1 MALRRED
8 LIGAPDAV
16 VVRFPLAVARAR
28 ARRARRRFAL
38 RRLLVGL
45 MLIGIPAGVVASG
58 GGEPMEPVAAS
69 SGETVIVQPGDTIW
83 GIAELRTPAGTDPR
97 AFVDAIIALNDLDGG
112 ALQAGDELEL
122 PR

>member
-8 LIGAPDAV
+8 LTAAPGAV

-28 ARRARRRFAL
+28 AARARRRYAL
-38 RRLLVGL
+38 RRLAVGL
-45 MLIGIPAGVVASG
+45 VLVGIPAGVVAT

-69 SGETVIVQPGDTIW
+69 SGETVVVQPGDTIW
-83 GIAELRTPAGTDPR
+83 DIAQVRTPAGTDPR
-97 AFVDAIIALNDLDGG
+97 AYVDAIIALNGLDGG
-112 ALQAGDELEL
+112 ALEAGDELEM

>member
-28 ARRARRRFAL
+28 ARRARRRYAL
-38 RRLLVGL
+38 RRLMVGL
-45 MLIGIPAGVVASG
+45 VLIGIPAGVLASG
-58 GGEPMEPVAAS
+58 GEQMEPAAAS
-69 SGETVIVQPGDTIW
+69 SGEKVIVQPGDTIW

-112 ALQAGDELEL
+112 TLEAGDELEL